1 MIKKITLMHMIFTF
15 LKQKYWKTLNFTLE
29 ILNPTK
35 FLNIK
40 PTYSIKRHLFA
51 NQADA
56 ESKMLIVS
64 KVSMAPLVLMAV
76 QDDSSPPITLPA

>member
-29 ILNPTK
+29 NLNPTK

-40 PTYSIKRHLFA
+40 PTYSIKCHLFA

-76 QDDSSPPITLPA
+76 QVDSSPPISLPA